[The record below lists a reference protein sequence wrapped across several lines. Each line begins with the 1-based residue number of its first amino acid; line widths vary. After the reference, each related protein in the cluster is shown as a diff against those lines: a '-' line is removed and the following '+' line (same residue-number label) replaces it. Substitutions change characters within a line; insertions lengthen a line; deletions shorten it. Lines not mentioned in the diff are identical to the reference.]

1 MEYKPEYTK
10 EEIDEMVNWF
20 TSHTFEKE
28 MDMGHG
34 VYICDVEQ
42 AIAPLMH
49 MAKTQYENRNY
60 SGAIHFLSL
69 IRDECIRDR
78 IGETKQSDRREVM
91 CFPPVFLRLLMRFFL
106 CLMT

>member
-1 MEYKPEYTK
+1 MKYKPEYTK

-42 AIAPLMH
+42 AIDPLMH

-69 IRDECIRDR
+69 IRDELVKQNKVT
-78 IGETKQSDRREVM
+78 GEK
-91 CFPPVFLRLLMRFFL
+91 
-106 CLMT
+106 